1 MGHRIPAALRSILV
15 SAGLNS
21 WGEAEGRDLCWNV
34 RGWELREGSSMVGLK
49 QELRDIATG
58 LRL

>member
-1 MGHRIPAALRSILV
+1 MGHKILAALRRVLV

-34 RGWELREGSSMVGLK
+34 RSWELREGSSMVGLK
-49 QELRDIATG
+49 QEI
-58 LRL
+58 